1 MLQSRRSYLTLIVLI
16 SFLLVYKGLEQASA
30 HTPDEIGSKKAS
42 DKEAKTVS
50 HDFYFGAK
58 VGVIYLV
65 GLELNYILE
74 THEVNRFYL
83 ALAVQTSLVVNSANA
98 GGGIFLGKTGLGL
111 GCRYHH
117 LLWFDAEPEH
127 KIQPGYGP
135 EIIYNKTIGT
145 RYIINLHAGGI
156 ITKGSFFPDI
166 SFGVFLPLN

>member
-1 MLQSRRSYLTLIVLI
+1 MCHSQFRGSFICILFCLILI
-16 SFLLVYKGLEQASA
+16 LLASEKSISQ
-30 HTPDEIGSKKAS
+30 TSELKNSSEEKKKNI
-42 DKEAKTVS
+42 D
-50 HDFYFGAK
+50 HDFYAGAK
-58 VGVIYLV
+58 VGVVYLLGV
-65 GLELNYILE
+65 ELNYIME
-74 THEVNRFYL
+74 THEVSRFYL

-117 LLWFDAEPEH
+117 LLWFDAEPES

-166 SFGVFLPLN
+166 SFGIFLPLN